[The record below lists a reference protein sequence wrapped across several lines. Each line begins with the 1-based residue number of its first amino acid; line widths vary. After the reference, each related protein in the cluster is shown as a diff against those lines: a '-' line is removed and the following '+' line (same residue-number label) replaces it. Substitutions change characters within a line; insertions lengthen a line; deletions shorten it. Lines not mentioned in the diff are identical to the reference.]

1 MIRRPPR
8 STQDRSSAA
17 SDVYKRQPLAVAAV
31 LEGMS
36 VGLDKGFDEGLKLDE
51 AWTAKLAASKDAMEG
66 MTAFLEKREPNFI
79 GE

>member
-1 MIRRPPR
+1 MLAEATAFAQSLTKRP
-8 STQDRSSAA
+8 
-17 SDVYKRQPLAVAAV
+17 PLAVAAV